1 MSSKARF
8 LKNSVIYTLGDLLP
22 KIISF
27 FIIPLATTYMAKEEF
42 GIYGYITS
50 IVGFFSMMYVL
61 GLDGALTR
69 FYYEYE
75 KNKEQSKLV
84 STIWIFLIIYNSLL
98 SIILIFFG
106 QGISKFI
113 LKDIP
118 VDPYLKLLVLFA
130 FFTTFSSIPLV
141 LLRLKEQALKFGI
154 FNLLTTIVNVSL
166 IVYFVKYKSQGAVG
180 NLKANIITYA
190 IFSLVYLFITLK
202 DIKFTFSLN
211 TLKASLRYGIP
222 LIPHAVG
229 AWVLMVSDRYFLKI
243 YRDNGELGIY
253 NLGYQFGMLVY
264 FLIVAINKAYVPFFL
279 KTAEEEKDT
288 SEKVFGDI
296 LKYYAILIISIGF
309 GLALFSRE
317 IITIMVPNKEY
328 YLAAAIVPLIAI
340 AYVFN
345 GFYYMSVN
353 GIFYSKKTY
362 ILPFST
368 GISAIVSLVLNYLL
382 IPRYGMYGAALAT
395 IGAYASLFFI
405 TYIYSQR
412 FYYIKWQW
420 KSIIGNSILCI
431 AIYLLSMINIE
442 SLLLSIAYKIVLFS
456 VYIAM
461 LFIMRILSFDKLK
474 YYGLKIAKRK

>member
-1 MSSKARF
+1 
-8 LKNSVIYTLGDLLP
+8 
-22 KIISF
+22 
-27 FIIPLATTYMAKEEF
+27 
-42 GIYGYITS
+42 
-50 IVGFFSMMYVL
+50 
-61 GLDGALTR
+61 
-69 FYYEYE
+69 
-75 KNKEQSKLV
+75 
-84 STIWIFLIIYNSLL
+84 
-98 SIILIFFG
+98 
-106 QGISKFI
+106 
-113 LKDIP
+113 
-118 VDPYLKLLVLFA
+118 
-130 FFTTFSSIPLV
+130 
-141 LLRLKEQALKFGI
+141 
-154 FNLLTTIVNVSL
+154 
-166 IVYFVKYKSQGAVG
+166 
-180 NLKANIITYA
+180 
-190 IFSLVYLFITLK
+190 
-202 DIKFTFSLN
+202 
-211 TLKASLRYGIP
+211 
-222 LIPHAVG
+222 
-229 AWVLMVSDRYFLKI
+229 
-243 YRDNGELGIY
+243 
-253 NLGYQFGMLVY
+253 
-264 FLIVAINKAYVPFFL
+264 
-279 KTAEEEKDT
+279 
-288 SEKVFGDI
+288 
-296 LKYYAILIISIGF
+296 
-309 GLALFSRE
+309 
-317 IITIMVPNKEY
+317 MVPNKEY

-395 IGAYASLFFI
+395 IGAYASLFFT